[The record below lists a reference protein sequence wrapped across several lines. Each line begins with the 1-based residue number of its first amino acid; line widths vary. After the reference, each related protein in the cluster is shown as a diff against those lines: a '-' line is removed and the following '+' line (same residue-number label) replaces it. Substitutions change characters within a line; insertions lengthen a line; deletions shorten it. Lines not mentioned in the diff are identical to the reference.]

1 MLTSTS
7 CAPGGKAATVLVASA
22 ARHVFEHMDRR
33 SAISPKRGELLGNG
47 RILPPGSVEGY
58 PSLEEPPTYEA
69 SKDILHPRNLRANAM
84 RRILRKTNVD
94 DSFCRAKCMQGLR
107 HPRRLTSRERR
118 NLRSSQVRGWRG
130 TRRRRGTSDTSRLR
144 NLRRGSVGGSVAKVA
159 GEPLE

>member
-1 MLTSTS
+1 M
-7 CAPGGKAATVLVASA
+7 AASFSLVAS
-22 ARHVFEHMDRR
+22 
-33 SAISPKRGELLGNG
+33 
-47 RILPPGSVEGY
+47 
-58 PSLEEPPTYEA
+58 
-69 SKDILHPRNLRANAM
+69 KDVLHPRNLRANAM

-159 GEPLE
+159 GEPPEQPSRGTSSKARLRSLRQMSVEGSAAERRTRASD